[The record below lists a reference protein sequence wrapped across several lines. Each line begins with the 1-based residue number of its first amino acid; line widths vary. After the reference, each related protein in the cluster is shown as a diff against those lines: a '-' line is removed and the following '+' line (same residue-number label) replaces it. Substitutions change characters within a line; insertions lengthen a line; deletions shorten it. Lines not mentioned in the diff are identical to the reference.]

1 MIVTMEHFRTIP
13 GLSPRP
19 GLCTRGGREWFAQ
32 RGMDWGDFVRNGID
46 DSVLRA
52 TGDGLAIALAD
63 WAAAEE
69 AARGK

>member
-13 GLSPRP
+13 GLSPRA
-19 GLCTRGGREWFAQ
+19 GLCARGGRDWFARQ
-32 RGMDWGDFVRNGID
+32 ELDWGDFVRNGID

-69 AARGK
+69 AAHGK